1 LPKFDWAN
9 ASILITGGTGSFG
22 QRFVSIMLERYRPRR
37 LAVLSRD
44 EFKQYQMREKF
55 GDGPSSSMR
64 YFLGDVRD
72 PARLKRAFQ
81 GVDLVIHAAALKQ
94 VPAAEADPFEAVLT
108 NITGSKNVI
117 DAAIDAGVKR
127 VLALSTDKAA
137 NPANLYGATKLVAEK
152 LFTQG
157 NGYAGLEGT
166 RFACTRYGN
175 VIGSRGS
182 VLPLFVK
189 QREEGTL
196 TVTDERMTRFW
207 ISLDEGVEFVI
218 SCVEEMTG
226 GEIFVP
232 KTPSMKITDLAAAIA
247 PDCEIKIVGIR
258 PGEKIHEVLISEEEA
273 GHTLEFDGYYVIKP
287 AFATWPLHDWPG
299 GTPVSEG
306 FRYASDSNPAEIDDE
321 TIASMIEN
329 L

>member
-1 LPKFDWAN
+1 
-9 ASILITGGTGSFG
+9 
-22 QRFVSIMLERYRPRR
+22 MLERYQPRR

-55 GDGPSSSMR
+55 GGGPGGSMR

-72 PARLKRAFQ
+72 SERLRRAFQ

-94 VPAAEADPFEAVLT
+94 VPAAEADPFEAVQT
-108 NITGSKNVI
+108 NIIGSKNVI

-137 NPANLYGATKLVAEK
+137 NPANLYGATKQVAEK

-157 NGYAGLEGT
+157 NGYAGLQGT

-182 VLPLFVK
+182 VLPLFLK
-189 QREEGTL
+189 QLEEGTL
-196 TVTDERMTRFW
+196 TITDERMTRFW

-232 KTPSMKITDLAAAIA
+232 KIPSMKITDLAAAIA
-247 PDCEIKIVGIR
+247 PDCKIKIVGIR
-258 PGEKIHEVLISEEEA
+258 PGEKLHEILISEEEA
-273 GHTLEFDGYYVIKP
+273 SHTVEFDDYYIIKP
-287 AFATWPLHDWPG
+287 AFATWPISDWAG
-299 GTPVSEG
+299 GTPVSER
-306 FRYASDSNPAEIDDE
+306 FRYSSDTNPDAVDGDKIRSMADDH
-321 TIASMIEN
+321 
-329 L
+329 